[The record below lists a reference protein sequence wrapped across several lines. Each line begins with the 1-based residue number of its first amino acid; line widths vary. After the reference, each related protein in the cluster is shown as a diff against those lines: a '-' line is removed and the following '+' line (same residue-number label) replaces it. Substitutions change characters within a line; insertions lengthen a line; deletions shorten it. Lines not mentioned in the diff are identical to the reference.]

1 MFSKRTNW
9 NFSENKL
16 SRLCSFLKRGGV
28 PIIDLSE
35 SNPTHC
41 NFKYLTDAKLL
52 APLPQ
57 PANLNYNPSPKGKKE
72 ARDAIRSYYRN
83 QQIEINSERI
93 FLTASTSEA
102 YHSIFRLITNP
113 NDRILIPRPSY
124 PLFNFIADL
133 NDVALDHYGIRY
145 EHEKWQINFRE
156 SAGSLD
162 SDTKAIIVVHPNNPT
177 GSFLKTH
184 EAEELIQTAK
194 SKSLAL
200 ISDEVF
206 SDYGFCE
213 DANRMTSLA
222 NTKEVLTFTLGG
234 ISKCLGLPQMKLSW
248 IILSGPEKTVDQA
261 AERLEIISDTYLSVN
276 TPSQEALPYW
286 FSCKDQIQNE
296 IKERTAAN
304 RSWLSRKLLHNK
316 SGISCLEP
324 EGGWY
329 AILKLPNSKNEEEW
343 AFEFLEQEHVF
354 VHPGYFFDF
363 SEETYVVVSL
373 LSECPRFQEG
383 CERIVNHISACHS
396 APQGL
401 S

>member
-1 MFSKRTNW
+1 MKS
-9 NFSENKL
+9 
-16 SRLCSFLKRGGV
+16 LKRQGIA
-28 PIIDLSE
+28 IIDLSE

-52 APLPQ
+52 APLNR

-72 ARDAIRSYYRN
+72 ARDAIQSYYRN
-83 QQIEINSERI
+83 QQIEIDSERI

-102 YHSIFRLITNP
+102 YHYIFRLITNP

-133 NDVALDHYGIRY
+133 NDVVLDHYGIRY
-145 EHEKWQINFRE
+145 EHEKWKINFRE
-156 SAGSLD
+156 SAGSLG

-177 GSFLKTH
+177 GSFLKIH
-184 EAEELIQTAK
+184 EAKELIQTAK
-194 SKSLAL
+194 LKSLAL

-206 SDYGFCE
+206 SDYGFRK

-248 IILSGPEKTVDQA
+248 MILNGPEKMVSKAT
-261 AERLEIISDTYLSVN
+261 ERLEVISDTYLSVN
-276 TPSQEALPYW
+276 TPSQEALSYW
-286 FSCKDQIQNE
+286 FSYKDQIQNE
-296 IKERTAAN
+296 IKERTGAN
-304 RSWLSRKLLHNK
+304 RTWLSKKLLHDK
-316 SGISCLEP
+316 TGISCLEP

-329 AILKLPNSKNEEEW
+329 AILKLPNFKNEEEW

-363 SEETYVVVSL
+363 NEEPYVVVSL

-396 APQGL
+396 KAEGL
-401 S
+401 RMTSSVRSD